1 VQPEHSVQYAYD
13 GLKRLQS
20 VAGTAVNWS
29 VSWQFD
35 EWGNRTQQ
43 SPSGLAAGR
52 VGSQSIGYAN
62 NRVVNPAWVYD
73 AAGNVTY
80 DGTLHYYYDAESRL
94 IQIDSPS
101 IQYAYDGE
109 GRRARKTVG
118 GTTTYFFYGQLGL
131 MSEFSTSSFLSSASG
146 AAATDRLRYR
156 IGEPTGTAVLVMDS
170 AGTVREN
177 NRILPYGEPWTPV
190 PPSLSANDLK
200 FTTYQHDDESGLDYA
215 MARYYA
221 GRSGRFMT
229 PDPGL
234 AGAELSDPQSWN
246 AYAYTTNDPINKI
259 DPAGMEEWAI
269 CFDGDCKAIGP
280 GTDYPFEYV
289 LYLARIGGMELTIPL
304 GSQEVSSILCPRESE
319 GVYACGVVTH
329 SRDVPFSIAD
339 STADGIGAGVLS
351 GGVRTVATQGSK
363 VVANEL
369 AAAFTSVLRR
379 HTAPTVTNPIPRLLA
394 RVIPGTR
401 PFVLLLGKQGAK
413 DVFVT
418 AADDIAGLNARQ
430 LAERLS
436 IPYSETFTVIIFPA
450 PAEGIASPVF
460 RANVGF
466 MQGGLTRGGA
476 REWVIPNDWI
486 PSTATVKIVK

>member
-1 VQPEHSVQYAYD
+1 
-13 GLKRLQS
+13 
-20 VAGTAVNWS
+20 
-29 VSWQFD
+29 
-35 EWGNRTQQ
+35 
-43 SPSGLAAGR
+43 
-52 VGSQSIGYAN
+52 
-62 NRVVNPAWVYD
+62 
-73 AAGNVTY
+73 
-80 DGTLHYYYDAESRL
+80 
-94 IQIDSPS
+94 
-101 IQYAYDGE
+101 
-109 GRRARKTVG
+109 
-118 GTTTYFFYGQLGL
+118 
-131 MSEFSTSSFLSSASG
+131 
-146 AAATDRLRYR
+146 
-156 IGEPTGTAVLVMDS
+156 
-170 AGTVREN
+170 
-177 NRILPYGEPWTPV
+177 
-190 PPSLSANDLK
+190 
-200 FTTYQHDDESGLDYA
+200 
-215 MARYYA
+215 
-221 GRSGRFMT
+221 
-229 PDPGL
+229 
-234 AGAELSDPQSWN
+234 
-246 AYAYTTNDPINKI
+246 
-259 DPAGMEEWAI
+259 MEEWAI